1 MPVQSSVR
9 NTVTVTDPGTQSS
22 VAGTVVSL
30 QIEASD
36 SASGQTLTYT
46 AAGLPPGLSI
56 NSSTG
61 VISGVVP
68 DDRAGSFTVTVTA
81 RDTTGASGSAAFTW
95 TLHNKVTLF
104 VPAEGPVNFVGI
116 EVNISTSASDSV
128 SGQTLTYS
136 ADGLPPG
143 LSINSS
149 TGVISGKPST
159 PGTFTVTVKAQDTT
173 GASASAEF
181 EWRIFPSV
189 TITNPGTQD
198 SGTGTPVSLQIKAI
212 VLPAGAASVALGA
225 DGLPPG
231 LSINSFTGLIS
242 GTTPSTPGTFTVTVG
257 AEENTSTPF
266 VENVTFSWVVR
277 NNVAITNPGTQSWM
291 AGTPVS
297 LQIKASDSASGQTLT
312 YTADGLPPG
321 LSINSSTGLISGTPS
336 AAGDTAAIVTAVD
349 ATGAS
354 ASAVLDWVVYALVAV
369 ANPGNQSSTT
379 GTAVSL
385 QIKGSDSPILLGPG
399 IPQTPTYT
407 ADGLPS
413 GLSINSSTGLI
424 SGTPSAAGD
433 FSAVTITAKD
443 ATGSSGSVAFT
454 WIVRNLVTVT
464 NPGTQ
469 DSTVEGAV
477 SLQIKASD
485 SASGQNLTYAAL
497 NLPAG
502 LSINRSTGLISGTI
516 PGSTVVSTPLTVE
529 VTAEDATGASGSAAF
544 GWILRNR
551 VTLTNPGTQTS
562 NAGTAVSLQIKASDS
577 DAGQTLT
584 YTAVALPAGLSINP
598 STGLISGT
606 IQGKAGAYGT
616 AVTAAD
622 LTGSSGSVTFD
633 WVVHNTVTVTNPG
646 TQDSLAGTAV
656 SLQIKAS
663 DSDSGQ
669 TLTYTAT
676 GLPPGLSIS
685 PSTGLIFGT
694 IPTSAPVSPPATV
707 TVTAR
712 DSTTASGSTTFT
724 WNVTELG

>member
-9 NTVTVTDPGTQSS
+9 NTVTVTNPGTQSS

-46 AAGLPPGLSI
+46 AAGLPPGLRIDSAD
-56 NSSTG
+56 G

-81 RDTTGASGSAAFTW
+81 KDTTGASGSAAFTW

-104 VPAEGPVNFVGI
+104 VPAEGLENFVGI

-173 GASASAEF
+173 GASASAEV

-321 LSINSSTGLISGTPS
+321 LSINSSTGLISGIPS

-354 ASAVLDWVVYALVAV
+354 ASAVLDWVVYPLVAV

-385 QIKGSDSPILLGPG
+385 QIKASESPILLGPG

-424 SGTPSAAGD
+424 SGTPSGAGD

-443 ATGSSGSVAFT
+443 ATGSSGSAAFT

>member
-46 AAGLPPGLSI
+46 AAGLPPGLRIDSVD
-56 NSSTG
+56 G

-68 DDRAGSFTVTVTA
+68 DDPAGSFTVTVTA
-81 RDTTGASGSAAFTW
+81 KDTTGASGSAAFTW

-104 VPAEGPVNFVGI
+104 VPAEGLENFVGI

-173 GASASAEF
+173 GASASAEV

-198 SGTGTPVSLQIKAI
+198 SGTGIPVSLQIKAI

-291 AGTPVS
+291 AGTP
-297 LQIKASDSASGQTLT
+297 
-312 YTADGLPPG
+312 
-321 LSINSSTGLISGTPS
+321 
-336 AAGDTAAIVTAVD
+336 
-349 ATGAS
+349 
-354 ASAVLDWVVYALVAV
+354 
-369 ANPGNQSSTT
+369 
-379 GTAVSL
+379 
-385 QIKGSDSPILLGPG
+385 
-399 IPQTPTYT
+399 
-407 ADGLPS
+407 
-413 GLSINSSTGLI
+413 
-424 SGTPSAAGD
+424 
-433 FSAVTITAKD
+433 
-443 ATGSSGSVAFT
+443 
-454 WIVRNLVTVT
+454 
-464 NPGTQ
+464 
-469 DSTVEGAV
+469 V

-584 YTAVALPAGLSINP
+584 YTA
-598 STGLISGT
+598 
-606 IQGKAGAYGT
+606 
-616 AVTAAD
+616 
-622 LTGSSGSVTFD
+622 
-633 WVVHNTVTVTNPG
+633 
-646 TQDSLAGTAV
+646 
-656 SLQIKAS
+656 
-663 DSDSGQ
+663 
-669 TLTYTAT
+669 T

-724 WNVTELG
+724 WKVTELG

>member
-1 MPVQSSVR
+1 MAAQSSVR
-9 NTVTVTDPGTQSS
+9 NTVTVTNPGTQSS

-30 QIEASD
+30 QIEVSD
-36 SASGQTLTYT
+36 SASGQTLTYA

-56 NSSTG
+56 DAADG
-61 VISGVVP
+61 VISGVIP

-81 RDTTGASGSAAFTW
+81 KDTTGASGSAAFTW

-104 VPAEGPVNFVGI
+104 VPAEGLVNFFGI
-116 EVNISTSASDSV
+116 EVNISISASDSA

-136 ADGLPPG
+136 AAGLPPG

-159 PGTFTVTVKAQDTT
+159 PGTFAVTVKAQDTT
-173 GASASAEF
+173 GASASAAF
-181 EWRIFPSV
+181 EWRILPSV
-189 TITNPGTQD
+189 TITSPGTQD

-212 VLPAGAASVALGA
+212 VSPAGAASVAYSA
-225 DGLPPG
+225 TGLPPG
-231 LSINSFTGLIS
+231 LSIDSSTGVIS
-242 GTTPSTPGTFTVTVG
+242 GTPSTPGTFTVTVG
-257 AEENTSTPF
+257 TEENTSISVF
-266 VENVTFSWVVR
+266 EDVTFSWVVR

-312 YTADGLPPG
+312 YTAVNLPTG

-336 AAGDTAAIVTAVD
+336 AAGETGAIVTAVD

-354 ASAVLDWVVYALVAV
+354 ASAVFDWVAYPVVAV

-385 QIKGSDSPILLGPG
+385 QIKASESPVPLV
-399 IPQTPTYT
+399 PQVPQVPAYS
-407 ADGLPS
+407 ADGLPP
-413 GLSINSSTGLI
+413 GLSIDSSTGLI
-424 SGTPSAAGD
+424 SGTPSKAGD
-433 FSAVTITAKD
+433 FSAVTITAKGP
-443 ATGSSGSVAFT
+443 TGSSGSAAFT

-485 SASGQNLTYAAL
+485 SASGQTLTYAAL

-516 PGSTVVSTPLTVE
+516 PSSTVVSTPLTVE

-544 GWILRNR
+544 GWILRNL
-551 VTLTNPGTQTS
+551 VTVTNPGTQTS

-606 IQGKAGAYGT
+606 IQGSAGAYGT
-616 AVTAAD
+616 AVTATD
-622 LTGSSGSVTFD
+622 LRGSSGSVTFN

-656 SLQIKAS
+656 
-663 DSDSGQ
+663 
-669 TLTYTAT
+669 TPP
-676 GLPPGLSIS
+676 LPPGPRRLPGKS
-685 PSTGLIFGT
+685 PSSGN
-694 IPTSAPVSPPATV
+694 
-707 TVTAR
+707 R
-712 DSTTASGSTTFT
+712 ASGPA
-724 WNVTELG
+724 